1 MTMKTNKFL
10 ILMLLVFMP
19 MIAFSNPPKKVIL
32 SYDKES
38 GNIIVSAVHPVK
50 DVNDHFIITVE
61 VKANSEDAITLN
73 YTSQSS
79 EESQDVKIEMPDLK
93 SGDIVEVKATCN
105 KFGSK
110 SESLTIE

>member
-1 MTMKTNKFL
+1 MKVNKLL

-19 MIAFSNPPKKVIL
+19 MIAFTNPPKKVVL

-38 GNIIVSAVHPVK
+38 GNLAVSAIHSVK

-61 VKANSEDAITLN
+61 VKVNGENVISLD
-73 YTSQSS
+73 YKSQSS
-79 EESQDVKIEMPDLK
+79 QESQDVKIEMPDLK
-93 SGDIVEVKATCN
+93 PGDIAEVKATCN

-110 SESLTIE
+110 SESITIE